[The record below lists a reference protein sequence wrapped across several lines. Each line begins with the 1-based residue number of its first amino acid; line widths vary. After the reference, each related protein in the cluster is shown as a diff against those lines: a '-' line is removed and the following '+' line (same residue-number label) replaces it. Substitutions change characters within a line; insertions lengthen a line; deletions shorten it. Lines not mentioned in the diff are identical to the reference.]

1 MAQMGRNGRLSSN
14 LKAAGQWALAGASAP
29 LLLGPATALG
39 PISRDASIGLLRSWA
54 DLQLASA
61 GIDVHVEDRSGL
73 HGRPGVL
80 FVDLFQQTLL
90 SALIYPRAFMQ
101 KFSLVVNV
109 EFAALPWLGWATV
122 AQGAVTIVR
131 QRPDQAKA
139 ALQRV
144 VQRLKGGESFG
155 ISIEGQRSRDGRLS
169 PYKKGPVVLAI
180 EAQCDIVPYLSH
192 GEYALWPRGQW
203 RVKPGRVDCVLYEP
217 ISTKGLTYDDRDRLV
232 EQLRGLAERE
242 LALRGN

>member
-1 MAQMGRNGRLSSN
+1 MGPNGRLSSN

-39 PISRDASIGLLRSWA
+39 PLARGASIHLMRRWA

-61 GIDVHVEDRSGL
+61 GIDVTVEDRSGL
-73 HGRPGVL
+73 NGRSGVL

-122 AQGAVTIVR
+122 AQGAVPIVR

-144 VQRLKGGESFG
+144 VQRLKAGESFG
-155 ISIEGQRSRDGRLS
+155 ISIEGQRSKDGRLS

-203 RVKPGRVDCVLYEP
+203 KVRPGRVDCVLYEP
-217 ISTKGLTYDDRDRLV
+217 ISTRGLGYGDRDRLV
-232 EQLRGLAERE
+232 EQLRALAERE
-242 LALRGN
+242 LALRES